1 MWTRCCCVLP
11 IGVFLNILDDCDVDG
26 GESARAVDL
35 FGWHGYGCVNVV
47 ELLIWTRGS
56 KRTREIPRGS
66 TRSTFGSCRV
76 AAAGPYLTQTLF
88 LHLPFLL
95 TQLHL
100 SPSISSSSESTS
112 PPLQQP
118 HTVMRTADMDPEAK
132 CPVDDKTRQ
141 KWLEAAKAKTQSQQ
155 QQHQPQPP
163 TQTPP
168 PRMRLRLP
176 PTARYSLDSGLWV
189 LPDSPASPASQPP
202 PSLSALDSQRE
213 ISSIPRSLQT
223 GQGKALNAAERAA
236 LPSNAEKDTGHD
248 EASGNWIYPSQEM
261 FFNAMKRKGH
271 EAQAQDMSSVVP
283 IHNAVN
289 ERAWAEIKKWEEG
302 QGSEACGGPKLV
314 SFAGDSKALTP
325 KARWN
330 NFIGYALPFDR
341 HDWVVDRCGTH
352 VDYVIDFYSGKG
364 EGLMGKGLN
373 FYLDVRP
380 KLNSWEGVKLRASK
394 IFGM

>member
-1 MWTRCCCVLP
+1 
-11 IGVFLNILDDCDVDG
+11 
-26 GESARAVDL
+26 
-35 FGWHGYGCVNVV
+35 
-47 ELLIWTRGS
+47 
-56 KRTREIPRGS
+56 
-66 TRSTFGSCRV
+66 
-76 AAAGPYLTQTLF
+76 
-88 LHLPFLL
+88 
-95 TQLHL
+95 
-100 SPSISSSSESTS
+100 
-112 PPLQQP
+112 
-118 HTVMRTADMDPEAK
+118 MRTADMDPEAK

-141 KWLEAAKAKTQSQQ
+141 KWLEAAKAKTEQQ
-155 QQHQPQPP
+155 QQQQQTQPPQPP
-163 TQTPP
+163 QPPLSSTP

-176 PTARYSLDSGLWV
+176 PTARFSLDSGLWE
-189 LPDSPASPASQPP
+189 LPPSPADRIQPSPSV
-202 PSLSALDSQRE
+202 LDSQRE
-213 ISSIPRSLQT
+213 ISTIPRSLQNK
-223 GQGKALNAAERAA
+223 GKALNAAERAA
-236 LPSNAEKDTGHD
+236 LPSNAERDTGHD

-271 EAQAQDMSSVVP
+271 EAQEKDMSSVVP

-289 ERAWAEIKKWEEG
+289 ERAWMEIKKWEEG
-302 QGSEACGGPKLV
+302 RGSEACGGPKLV

-380 KLNSWEGVKLRASK
+380 KLNSWEGVRMRASK
-394 IFGM
+394 IFG

>member
-1 MWTRCCCVLP
+1 
-11 IGVFLNILDDCDVDG
+11 
-26 GESARAVDL
+26 
-35 FGWHGYGCVNVV
+35 
-47 ELLIWTRGS
+47 
-56 KRTREIPRGS
+56 
-66 TRSTFGSCRV
+66 
-76 AAAGPYLTQTLF
+76 
-88 LHLPFLL
+88 
-95 TQLHL
+95 
-100 SPSISSSSESTS
+100 
-112 PPLQQP
+112 
-118 HTVMRTADMDPEAK
+118 MRTADMDPEAK

-141 KWLEAAKAKTQSQQ
+141 KWLEAAKAKTQQQ
-155 QQHQPQPP
+155 QAQQAQTPQPP
-163 TQTPP
+163 TPSSSP

-176 PTARYSLDSGLWV
+176 PAARFSLDSGLWE
-189 LPDSPASPASQPP
+189 LP
-202 PSLSALDSQRE
+202 PSPSNQLQSTPSASGLDSQRE
-213 ISSIPRSLQT
+213 ISTIPRSLQT
-223 GQGKALNAAERAA
+223 KGKAALNAAERAA
-236 LPSNAEKDTGHD
+236 LPSNAEADTGHD

-289 ERAWAEIKKWEEG
+289 ERAWSEIKKWEEG

-380 KLNSWEGVKLRASK
+380 KLNSWEGVRMRASK

>member
-1 MWTRCCCVLP
+1 MHHR
-11 IGVFLNILDDCDVDG
+11 FLVSILTSLFSYYTAQ
-26 GESARAVDL
+26 ES
-35 FGWHGYGCVNVV
+35 
-47 ELLIWTRGS
+47 
-56 KRTREIPRGS
+56 S
-66 TRSTFGSCRV
+66 TTI
-76 AAAGPYLTQTLF
+76 TT
-88 LHLPFLL
+88 
-95 TQLHL
+95 
-100 SPSISSSSESTS
+100 
-112 PPLQQP
+112 
-118 HTVMRTADMDPEAK
+118 MRTADMDPEAK

-141 KWLEAAKAKTQSQQ
+141 KWLEAAKAKKQQEQQ
-155 QQHQPQPP
+155 QPAQTPQPP
-163 TQTPP
+163 ISSP

-176 PTARYSLDSGLWV
+176 PTARFSLDSGLWE
-189 LPDSPASPASQPP
+189 LPPSPSSPSQPQ
-202 PSLSALDSQRE
+202 LSASGLGSERE
-213 ISSIPRSLQT
+213 ISTIPRSLST
-223 GQGKALNAAERAA
+223 AGKSLNAAERAA
-236 LPSNAEKDTGHD
+236 LPSNAERDTGHD

-261 FFNAMKRKGH
+261 FFNAMKRKGN

-289 ERAWAEIKKWEEG
+289 ERAWSEIKKWEEG

-341 HDWVVDRCGTH
+341 HDWVVDRCGKH

-380 KLNSWEGVKLRASK
+380 KLNSWEGVRMRASK